1 MKFSFGIKD
10 GKLNISSE
18 PVGQSTN
25 SKLKDFYV
33 YEWYIK
39 KTGEIFYVGKGRG
52 NRHNEY
58 HSHAYVA
65 EKIRDVYETDVK
77 FVAKNLT
84 EEQAIELESEEM
96 TRILNETSDH
106 LTNRIIP
113 FFTKRDNGYG
123 RSPNTPRFEFEKAPH
138 LYACEID
145 EHYFNVKCKPFDHVQ
160 LDLLKN
166 VYFID
171 KRISD
176 DVLKIVYGGNFE
188 RYYNETMALLEG
200 NGHKIIKTQYAKSV
214 TAWIYCD
221 DDDVTNNSIA
231 QDLAINRIGRNV
243 PSYHLLDVW
252 KLLKS
257 AYGDAPISE
266 SVEVAINPIHNRMPL
281 DKIKNANNWDAGFD
295 AGYTYWEQGEV
306 QRKSGNI
313 ENAIK
318 LFDEARYKGYCAP
331 ALYNSYA
338 LAYRKAKDYDN
349 EVAILDEGITRIE
362 RSDLNVHTSTV
373 IKWKEQRKKALEK
386 IKKPTSI

>member
-1 MKFSFGIKD
+1 MKISIGIKD
-10 GKLNISSE
+10 GILNISSE

-25 SKLKDFYV
+25 NKLKDFYV

-52 NRHNEY
+52 NRYNEY
-58 HSHAYVA
+58 HNHAYVA
-65 EKIRDVYETDVK
+65 EKIRELYETDVK

-84 EEQAIELESEEM
+84 EEQAIELETSEM
-96 TRILNETSDH
+96 TRILNKTSDR

-113 FFTKRDNGYG
+113 LFTKRDNGYG
-123 RSPNTPRFEFEKAPH
+123 RSSNTPSFEFEKSPH

-145 EHYFNVKCKPFDHVQ
+145 EHYFDVRYKSFDHVQ

-176 DVLKIVYGGNFE
+176 DVLKIVYGDNFE
-188 RYYNETMALLEG
+188 RYYDETMALLEANG
-200 NGHKIIKTQYAKSV
+200 NRIIKTQYAKSV

-243 PSYHLLDVW
+243 SSYHLLDVW

-257 AYGDAPISE
+257 MYGDAPISN
-266 SVEVAINPIHNRMPL
+266 SVKLAINPIHNRTPL
-281 DKIKNANNWDAGFD
+281 NEIKNANDWSAGFD
-295 AGYTYWEQGEV
+295 DGFSYWEQGEV

-313 ENAIK
+313 YDAIK
-318 LFDEARYKGYCAP
+318 LFDEARYNGYSAP

-338 LAYRKAKDYDN
+338 LAYRKVKDYEN

-362 RSDLNVHTSTV
+362 CSDLNVNTLTI
-373 IKWKEQRKKALEK
+373 IKWKEQRKKALDK
-386 IKKPTSI
+386 IKNPPN